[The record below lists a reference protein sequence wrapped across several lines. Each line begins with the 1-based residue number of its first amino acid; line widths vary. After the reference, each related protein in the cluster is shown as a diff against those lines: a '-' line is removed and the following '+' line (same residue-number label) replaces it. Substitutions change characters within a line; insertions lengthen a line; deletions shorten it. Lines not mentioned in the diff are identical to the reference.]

1 MKKSVDET
9 PFALRRRCFAAIVF
23 AALPMVSFAFVAAN
37 ILSDATDILALL
49 LALLPNLPLIFSA
62 ARFRRE
68 PASTESIAWAG
79 MSIAAYGFGICCV
92 WYTALLGGLYSPE
105 GWLVLLP
112 CALAFGVPT
121 AVLAGT
127 VTAPRQLWGLTPFLM
142 FLALGVA
149 AMILP
154 ALMG

>member
-1 MKKSVDET
+1 MKRNADET
-9 PFALRRRCFAAIVF
+9 PFALRRRHFAAIVF
-23 AALPMVSFAFVAAN
+23 AALPTLSFAFVAAN
-37 ILSDATDILALL
+37 ILSDETDILPLL
-49 LALLPNLPLIFSA
+49 IILLPNLPLMFSA

-68 PASTESIAWAG
+68 PVSTESIAWAG
-79 MSIAAYGFGICCV
+79 LSIAAYGYGICYV
-92 WYTALLGGLYSPE
+92 WYILLLGGLYSPE
-105 GWLVLLP
+105 GWLILLP

-127 VTAPRQLWGLTPFLM
+127 ATAPRQLWGLTPLLM

-154 ALMG
+154 VLMG